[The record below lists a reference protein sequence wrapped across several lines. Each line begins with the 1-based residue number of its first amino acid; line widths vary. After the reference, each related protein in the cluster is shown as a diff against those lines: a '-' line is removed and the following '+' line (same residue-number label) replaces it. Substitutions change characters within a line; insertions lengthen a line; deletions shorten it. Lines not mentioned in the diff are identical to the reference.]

1 MHMTERF
8 ENKVE
13 EMREEL
19 YYKVEMITAQLQ
31 NKQ

>member
-8 ENKVE
+8 EHKVE

-19 YYKVEMITAQLQ
+19 YYKVEMINAQLQ